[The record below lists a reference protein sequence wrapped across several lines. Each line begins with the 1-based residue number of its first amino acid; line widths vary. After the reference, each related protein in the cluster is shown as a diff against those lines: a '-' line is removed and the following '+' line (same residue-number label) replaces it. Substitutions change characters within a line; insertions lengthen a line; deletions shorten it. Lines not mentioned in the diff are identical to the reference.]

1 MDARTAAGLLGTDM
15 RCPSCGNENR
25 EGARFCD
32 SCGAEL
38 IAERAPAEAPAAESL
53 PADVPTEIAG
63 RYQVR
68 RFLGQGGR
76 KRVYLSTDTRSETE
90 VALAL
95 YDTAGVGA
103 AIQAR
108 ARREAEAMR
117 KLGDH
122 PHVVPVLDT
131 GEDDG
136 NPFIVSRYMPGGD
149 VQGLLAA
156 AGGHLEVSRAVEIAA
171 DVTRALEHAHA
182 RSIVHRDLKPAN
194 VWIDDD
200 GRARLGDF
208 GLATTEARSRVT
220 GGTLVGTV
228 AYLPP
233 EQALGEAAGPGSDL
247 YSLGALLYEM
257 LTGQPPFPGDDAVS
271 IISQHLHADPVPPS
285 RHNPEIPESLDRAVM
300 VLLAKRP
307 EDRPANATEA
317 RKLILAALEER
328 PDEAVEARKANPL
341 ESLAGGVFVGRE
353 LELERLRD
361 AVDGALAGRGS
372 LQLLVGEPGIGK
384 TRAAEELATYA
395 RVSGARVYWGRCRDD
410 EGAPAYWPWVQ
421 AIRSYARDA
430 DPVALA
436 WQLGGGAAEVAQ
448 LIPEVAEK
456 LDIEPATGSDSEEA
470 RFRLFDSVTS
480 LLIAAARDRPLAI
493 VLDDLHWAD
502 EPSLLLLRFAA
513 RELASSGLLVLGT
526 YRDVE
531 LGRHHPLARVLGEI
545 SGIEGSGRIPLRG
558 LGVGAVERY
567 IEMTSGAP
575 SPLGLAEA
583 VQEQTDGNPFF
594 VGEVV
599 RLLASEGK
607 LTAGVSA
614 AELHIPQG
622 VREVIGRRLDRL
634 SEGTNEAL
642 RVAAVIGRDF
652 DEDLVAR
659 VAKQPPD
666 QLMSAANEAIAERL
680 VTDLGDGRFSFA
692 HALVRDTL
700 YEELSPAKRSALHE
714 RTGLA
719 VEEICGQDVDDR
731 LGELAHH
738 FLAAAPR
745 GDLAKAIDY
754 AQRAG
759 AQDMEQLAYEDAVD
773 VYGRALEVLELMD
786 ERDEALHCRLLLLVG
801 GAETKAARVADAR
814 AAFEQAAESAR
825 RLDDADS
832 LVGAAIGIAL
842 MSDAGRLDEQLLA
855 LLDEALERIGPER
868 TARRAA
874 LLSAKSAELYWV
886 DNDVSESARLVNEA
900 IEIATE
906 IDSPPALAAALTRK
920 IFIPAG
926 PDAPRVRLAIADE
939 LVELGE
945 RSGDREAVV
954 RGHAYRLWSLLELG
968 DVPAV
973 DRELEIYAR
982 LADELRMPEHSWHT
996 FALRGMRVLLDGD
1009 MQEAERLAQQ
1019 ARHAG
1024 ERAEQAVAEQYY
1036 GIQMIQIRSM
1046 QGRAAELL
1054 PAVRDL
1060 AERFPGIP
1068 AWRGGVIT
1076 LAARSGDFQLAKREL
1091 QRFAGDDFS
1100 ALPRD
1105 VNWPTAMSLLGEAI
1119 AMIGDADRAVAAYEE
1134 LLPYEG
1140 LVIVVARATAC
1151 NGPIDRVL
1159 GMLART
1165 VGRLDDAER
1174 HLSNAVEIA
1183 TRMDD
1188 RPGMA
1193 LCGLAHAEVLL
1204 ERDRDNDRELA
1215 LELLTTVL
1223 STAREMGARWIA
1235 DLALGD
1241 RLEAQGLTGVDVTTS
1256 IDDMVSALEE
1266 EQPDMRA
1273 HMAPDGTVAILFSD
1287 IEDSTV
1293 LTERLGD
1300 ERWLQLLREHNS
1312 IFRELLSRHDG
1323 YEVKSQGDGFMLAFP
1338 DPCEALECAI
1348 EVQRAFAARERDGSG
1363 QPLRVRMG
1371 LHTGEVISEEGDYF
1385 GKNVI
1390 LAARIAAQAL
1400 GGEILVSEE
1409 LRQSVSTGN
1418 GNGLRFD
1425 NGRELELK
1433 GLAGIHRVYRAD
1445 WAESDAASSV
1455 A

>member
-1 MDARTAAGLLGTDM
+1 M

-32 SCGAEL
+32 SCGSELTAE
-38 IAERAPAEAPAAESL
+38 PAAADPRQEPL

-63 RYQVR
+63 RYRVR

-76 KRVYLSTDTRSETE
+76 KRVYLSDDTATGTE

-95 YDTAGVGA
+95 FDTEGVGA

-108 ARREAEAMR
+108 TRREAEAMR

-122 PHVVPVLDT
+122 PQVVTVLDT
-131 GEDDG
+131 GEEDG

-149 VQGLLAA
+149 VEGLLAA
-156 AGGHLEVSRAVEIAA
+156 AGGRLEVQRAVEIAA
-171 DVTRALEHAHA
+171 DVTRALEHTHA
-182 RSIVHRDLKPAN
+182 RGVVHRDLKPAN

-200 GRARLGDF
+200 GHARLGDF
-208 GLATTEARSRVT
+208 GLATTEARSRVS

-233 EQALGEAAGPGSDL
+233 EQALGEASGPQSDL

-257 LTGQPPFPGDDAVS
+257 LSGQPPFPGDDAVS
-271 IISQHLHADPVPPS
+271 IISQHLHADPVTPS
-285 RHNPEIPESLDRAVM
+285 RHNPEVPEALDRVVLA
-300 VLLAKRP
+300 LLAKRP
-307 EDRPANATEA
+307 EERPANAAEA
-317 RKLILAALEER
+317 RERMLAALEEKPAEVADQPR
-328 PDEAVEARKANPL
+328 ANPL

-353 LELERLRD
+353 RELERLRE

-395 RVSGARVYWGRCRDD
+395 RVSGARVYWGRCRED

-436 WQLGGGAAEVAQ
+436 WQLGAGAAEVAQ

-456 LDIEPATGSDSEEA
+456 LDVEPAKGSDTEEA
-470 RFRLFDSVTS
+470 RFRLFDSVTT
-480 LLIAAARDRPLAI
+480 LMLGAARDRPIVL

-513 RELASSGLLVLGT
+513 RELASSGLLILGT

-531 LGRHHPLARVLGEI
+531 LGRHHPLARMLGEI
-545 SGIEGSGRIPLRG
+545 SGIEGSRRIPLKG
-558 LGVGAVERY
+558 LSVGAVERY
-567 IEMTSGAP
+567 LEMTAGAP
-575 SPLGLAEA
+575 APVGLAEA
-583 VQEQTDGNPFF
+583 VQERTDGNPFF

-599 RLLASEGK
+599 RLLASEGN
-607 LTAGVSA
+607 LTSGGSA
-614 AELHIPQG
+614 AELQIPQG

-634 SEGTNEAL
+634 SDETNGAL

-652 DEDLVAR
+652 DEELVWR
-659 VAKQPPD
+659 VADMRPE
-666 QLMSAANEAIAERL
+666 QLMTAATEAIAERL
-680 VTDLGDGRFSFA
+680 VTDLSDGHYSFA

-700 YEELSPAKRSALHE
+700 YEELSPPKRSALHE

-719 VEEICGQDVDDR
+719 IEEICGGNVEER

-738 FLAAAPR
+738 FLEAAPR

-759 AQDMEQLAYEDAVD
+759 EQDMEQLAYEDAVD

-786 ERDEALHCRLLLLVG
+786 EPDEALRCSLLLSLG
-801 GAETKAARVADAR
+801 GAEAKSARVADAR
-814 AAFEQAAESAR
+814 DAFERAADSAR

-832 LVGAAIGIAL
+832 LVGAAIGIAM
-842 MSDAGRLDEQLLA
+842 MSDAGRLDEKLLA
-855 LLDEALERIGPER
+855 LLDESLEWIGPER

-874 LLSAKSAELYWV
+874 LLSAKSAEMYWV
-886 DNDVSESARLVNEA
+886 DNDLTESTRLVDEA
-900 IEIATE
+900 IEIARE
-906 IDSPPALAAALTRK
+906 VDAPASLAAALQRK

-926 PDAPRVRLAIADE
+926 PNAPRERLRLADE
-939 LVELGE
+939 ILELGE
-945 RSGDREAVV
+945 ATGNREAVL
-954 RGHAYRLWSLLELG
+954 RAHGYRLWQFLELA
-968 DVPAV
+968 DMEAV
-973 DRELEIYAR
+973 DRELSLYAR
-982 LADELRMPEHSWHT
+982 LADELRMPEHSWLT
-996 FALRGMRVLLDGD
+996 IALRGMRTLLDGD
-1009 MQEAERLAQQ
+1009 IDGAERLAGE
-1019 ARHAG
+1019 ARRAG
-1024 ERAEQAVAEQYY
+1024 QRAEQPVAEQFY
-1036 GIQMIQIRSM
+1036 GIQMTQIRSL
-1046 QGRAAELL
+1046 QGRAGELL
-1054 PAVRDL
+1054 PAVREL
-1060 AERFPGIP
+1060 AEQFPGIP
-1068 AWRGGVIT
+1068 AWRGGVVT
-1076 LAARSGDFQLAKREL
+1076 LAARSGDVELARREL
-1091 QRFAGDDFS
+1091 ERFAGDDFS
-1100 ALPRD
+1100 AIPRD
-1105 VNWPTAMSLLGEAI
+1105 VNWSAAMSLLGEAI
-1119 AMIGDADRAVAAYEE
+1119 ALIGDVDRAQRAYDE

-1140 LVIVVARATAC
+1140 LVIVVARAIGC
-1151 NGPIDRVL
+1151 NGPVDRVL
-1159 GMLART
+1159 GLLAQT
-1165 VGRLDDAER
+1165 MGRLDDAER
-1174 HLSNAVEIA
+1174 HLGNAVEIA
-1183 TRMDD
+1183 TRMGD

-1193 LCGLAHAEVLL
+1193 LCGFAFAELLLA
-1204 ERDRDNDRELA
+1204 RDEANDRELA
-1215 LELLTTVL
+1215 LEMLSTVL
-1223 STAREMGARWIA
+1223 STAREMGARWIV
-1235 DLALGD
+1235 DRALRD
-1241 RLEAQGLTGVDVTTS
+1241 RLDAQGLTGVDVTTS
-1256 IDDMVSALEE
+1256 IDEMVSALEE
-1266 EQPDMRA
+1266 ERPDMRA
-1273 HMAPDGTVAILFSD
+1273 HAAPDGTVAILFSD

-1293 LTERLGD
+1293 LTEKLGD
-1300 ERWLQLLREHNS
+1300 EEWLRVLREHNA
-1312 IFRELLSRHDG
+1312 IFREQISRHEG

-1348 EVQRAFAARERDGSG
+1348 EVQRAFAERERDGSG
-1363 QPLRVRMG
+1363 ESLRVRIG

-1390 LAARIAAQAL
+1390 LAARIAAQAV

-1409 LRQSVSTGN
+1409 LRAAASSGN

-1425 NGRELELK
+1425 EGRELELK
-1433 GLAGIHRVYRAD
+1433 GLAGSHLVFRAE
-1445 WAESDAASSV
+1445 WAESDAASL

>member
-1 MDARTAAGLLGTDM
+1 M

-38 IAERAPAEAPAAESL
+38 TAEPAPVEPRAEAL
-53 PADVPTEIAG
+53 PADVPAEIAG
-63 RYQVR
+63 RYRVK

-76 KRVYLSTDTRSETE
+76 KRVYLSDDETIGAE
-90 VALAL
+90 VAVAL
-95 YDTAGVGA
+95 FDTEGVAA

-122 PHVVPVLDT
+122 DHIVTVLDT

-149 VQGLLAA
+149 VEGLLAA
-156 AGGHLEVSRAVEIAA
+156 AGGRLDVERAVEIAV
-171 DVTRALEHAHA
+171 DVTHALEHAHS
-182 RSIVHRDLKPAN
+182 RGIVHRDLKPAN

-200 GRARLGDF
+200 GHARLGDF
-208 GLATTEARSRVT
+208 GLATTEARARVS

-233 EQALGEAAGPGSDL
+233 EQALGEAVGPQSDL

-285 RHNPEIPESLDRAVM
+285 RHNPDVPEALDRVVM
-300 VLLAKRP
+300 ALLAKRP
-307 EDRPANATEA
+307 EDRPTNAAEA
-317 RKLILAALEER
+317 GQRLLAALTEQPAEDAEER
-328 PDEAVEARKANPL
+328 PANPL

-353 LELERLRD
+353 PELEQLRE
-361 AVDGALAGRGS
+361 AVDAALAGRGS
-372 LQLLVGEPGIGK
+372 LQMLVGEPGIGK
-384 TRAAEELATYA
+384 TRAAEEVATYA
-395 RVSGARVYWGRCRDD
+395 RVSGARVYWGRCRED

-456 LDIEPATGSDSEEA
+456 LDIEPGERSDSEEA

-480 LLIAAARDRPLAI
+480 LLLAAARDRPIVI

-575 SPLGLAEA
+575 APAGLAEA

-607 LTAGVSA
+607 LAAGGAVSDL
-614 AELHIPQG
+614 EIPQG
-622 VREVIGRRLDRL
+622 VREVVGRRLDRL
-634 SEGTNEAL
+634 SEETNEAL

-652 DEDLVAR
+652 DEELVLRVIQLPPAAMMTAAR
-659 VAKQPPD
+659 
-666 QLMSAANEAIAERL
+666 EAIAERL
-680 VTDLGDGRFSFA
+680 VTDLGNGHYSFA

-700 YEELSPAKRSALHE
+700 YEELSPAKRSALHLKV
-714 RTGLA
+714 GLA
-719 VEEICGQDVDDR
+719 IEAICGGDVAER

-738 FLAAAPR
+738 FLEAAPR
-745 GDLAKAIDY
+745 GDIAKAIDY
-754 AQRAG
+754 GQRAG
-759 AQDMEQLAYEDAVD
+759 EQDMEQLAYEDAVD
-773 VYGRALEVLELMD
+773 VYEGALEVLELMD
-786 ERDEALHCRLLLLVG
+786 EPDERLRCRLLLSLG
-801 GAETKAARVADAR
+801 GAEAKSARVADAR
-814 AAFEQAAESAR
+814 EAFERAAESAR
-825 RLDDADS
+825 RLDETDS

-842 MSDAGRLDEQLLA
+842 MSDAGRLDEKLLA
-855 LLDEALERIGPER
+855 LLNEALDRIGPER

-874 LLSAKSAELYWV
+874 LLSAKSAEMYWV
-886 DNDVSESARLVNEA
+886 ANDLAESIRLVDEA
-900 IEIATE
+900 IEIARE
-906 IDSPPALAAALTRK
+906 VGGEESLIAALNRK
-920 IFIPAG
+920 IFIPSG
-926 PDAPRVRLAIADE
+926 PDAPRQRLELADE
-939 LVELGE
+939 MIELGQAC
-945 RSGDREAVV
+945 GDRGAIV
-954 RGHAYRLWSLLELG
+954 RAHAYRLWSFLELG
-968 DVPAV
+968 DMEGV

-996 FALRGMRVLLDGD
+996 PALRGMRALLEGRIE
-1009 MQEAERLAQQ
+1009 EAEGLADE
-1019 ARHAG
+1019 ARRAG
-1024 ERAEQAVAEQYY
+1024 ERAEQPLAQQFY
-1036 GIQMIQIRSM
+1036 GIQMTQIRSM

-1068 AWRGGVIT
+1068 AWRTGVIS
-1076 LAARSGDFQLAKREL
+1076 LAARSGDREL
-1091 QRFAGDDFS
+1091 TLREIEKLAVDDFS
-1100 ALPRD
+1100 AIPRD
-1105 VNWPTAMSLLGEAI
+1105 TNWFAAMSLLSE
-1119 AMIGDADRAVAAYEE
+1119 AVALVDDIEHAGPLYDQMR
-1134 LLPYEG
+1134 PYAG
-1140 LVIVVARATAC
+1140 LVIVVARAAGC
-1151 NGPIDRVL
+1151 NGPVDRVL
-1159 GMLART
+1159 GLLAKT
-1165 VGRLDDAER
+1165 LGRLDDAER
-1174 HLSNAVEIA
+1174 HLGDAVEIA
-1183 TRMDD
+1183 TRMSD

-1193 LCGLAHAEVLL
+1193 LSGLGLAELLL
-1204 ERDRDNDRELA
+1204 EHDRENDRELA
-1215 LELLTTVL
+1215 LDLLSDVL
-1223 STAREMGARWIA
+1223 GTAREMGARWIV
-1235 DLALGD
+1235 DRALRD
-1241 RLEAQGLTGVDVTTS
+1241 RLEAQGLTEVDVTTS
-1256 IDDMVSALEE
+1256 IDEMVSELEQE
-1266 EQPDMRA
+1266 RPDMRA
-1273 HMAPDGTVAILFSD
+1273 HAAPDGTVAILFSD
-1287 IEDSTV
+1287 IEDSTI

-1300 ERWLQLLREHNS
+1300 ERWLQLLREHNA
-1312 IFRELLSRHDG
+1312 IFREQIGRHDG

-1348 EVQRAFAARERDGSG
+1348 EVQRAFAERERDGAEEK
-1363 QPLRVRMG
+1363 LRVRMG

-1390 LAARIAAQAL
+1390 LAARIAAQAV
-1400 GGEILVSEE
+1400 GGEILVSDE
-1409 LRQSVSTGN
+1409 LREAASGN
-1418 GNGLRFD
+1418 GDGLRFD
-1425 NGRELELK
+1425 DGRELELK
-1433 GLAGIHRVYRAD
+1433 GLAGSHRVFRAE
-1445 WAESDAASSV
+1445 WELQDAAGASPTLP

>member
-1 MDARTAAGLLGTDM
+1 M

-32 SCGAEL
+32 SCGTEL
-38 IAERAPAEAPAAESL
+38 IAEQAPPEAPLIEQL
-53 PADVPTEIAG
+53 PADVPGEIAG
-63 RYQVR
+63 RYRVR
-68 RFLGQGGR
+68 HFLGQGGR
-76 KRVYLSTDTRSETE
+76 KRVYLSDDTASGDE
-90 VALAL
+90 VAVAL

-122 PHVVPVLDT
+122 RHVVTVLDT

-136 NPFIVSRYMPGGD
+136 SPYIVSRYMPGGD

-156 AGGHLEVSRAVEIAA
+156 AGGHLDVARAVEIAA
-171 DVTRALEHAHA
+171 DVSRALEHAHG
-182 RSIVHRDLKPAN
+182 RGIVHRDLKPAN
-194 VWIDDD
+194 VWIDDE
-200 GRARLGDF
+200 GHARLGDF
-208 GLATTEARSRVT
+208 GLATTEARSRVS

-233 EQALGEAAGPGSDL
+233 EQALGEATSPQSDL

-271 IISQHLHADPVPPS
+271 IISQHLHANPVPPS
-285 RHNPEIPESLDRAVM
+285 RHNGDVPEALDRAVLA
-300 VLLAKRP
+300 LLAKRP
-307 EDRPANATEA
+307 EDRPDNAHEA
-317 RKLILAALEER
+317 RELVLGALQESPEEAA
-328 PDEAVEARKANPL
+328 EARPSNPL

-353 LELERLRD
+353 RELERLRE
-361 AVDGALAGRGS
+361 AVDGALGGRGS

-395 RVSGARVYWGRCRDD
+395 QVSGARVYWGRCRED
-410 EGAPAYWPWVQ
+410 EGAPSYWPWVQ

-436 WQLGGGAAEVAQ
+436 WQLGAGAPEVAQ

-456 LDIEPATGSDSEEA
+456 LDVEPAVGADSEEA

-480 LLIAAARDRPLAI
+480 LLLAAARDRPLVI

-513 RELASSGLLVLGT
+513 RELASSGLLILGT

-545 SGIEGSGRIPLRG
+545 SGIEGSARLPLKG

-575 SPLGLAEA
+575 SPPGLAEA
-583 VQEQTDGNPFF
+583 VQEQTAGNPFF

-607 LTAGVSA
+607 LTAGARV
-614 AELHIPQG
+614 AELQIPQG
-622 VREVIGRRLDRL
+622 VREVVGRRLDRL
-634 SEGTNEAL
+634 SDETNAAL
-642 RVAAVIGRDF
+642 GVAAVIGRDF
-652 DEDLVAR
+652 DEQLVAR
-659 VAKQPPD
+659 VVKQSPAE
-666 QLMSAANEAIAERL
+666 LMRAAREAIAERL
-680 VTDLGDGRFSFA
+680 VTELGDGRYSFA

-700 YEELSPAKRSALHE
+700 YEELSPPKRSALHQ

-719 VEEICGQDVDDR
+719 IEEICGGNVEER

-738 FLAAAPR
+738 FLEAAPR

-773 VYGRALEVLELMD
+773 VYGRALEVLDLMD
-786 ERDEALHCRLLLLVG
+786 EPDESLRCSLLLALG
-801 GAETKAARVADAR
+801 GAEAKSSRVADAR
-814 AAFEQAAESAR
+814 DAFDLAVESAR
-825 RLDDADS
+825 RLDDTDS
-832 LVGAAIGIAL
+832 LVGAVIGIAM
-842 MSDAGRLDEQLLA
+842 MSDAGRLDEHLLT

-868 TARRAA
+868 TARRAS
-874 LLSAKSAELYWV
+874 LLSAKSAEMYWV
-886 DNDVSESARLVNEA
+886 DNDVTESTRLVDEA
-900 IEIATE
+900 IEIARE
-906 IDSPPALAAALTRK
+906 IDAPTNLAVALQRK
-920 IFIPAG
+920 IFLPAG
-926 PDAPRVRLAIADE
+926 PDAPRERLALADE
-939 LVELGE
+939 MLEIGKAT
-945 RSGDREAVV
+945 GDQEVV
-954 RGHAYRLWSLLELG
+954 LRAHGYRLWQLLELA
-968 DVPAV
+968 DMPAV
-973 DRELEIYAR
+973 DRELETYAR
-982 LADELRMPEHSWHT
+982 LAEELRMPQHSWLT
-996 FALRGMRVLLDGD
+996 IALRGMRTLLNGD
-1009 MQEAERLAQQ
+1009 MNGAEQLANEARE
-1019 ARHAG
+1019 AG
-1024 ERAEQAVAEQYY
+1024 RRAEQPVAEQFY
-1036 GIQMIQIRSM
+1036 GIQMVQIRSM
-1046 QGRAAELL
+1046 QGRAGELL
-1054 PAVRDL
+1054 PAVREL

-1068 AWRGGVIT
+1068 AWRTGVIT
-1076 LAARSGDFQLAKREL
+1076 LAARTGEIELAKREL
-1091 QRFAGDDFS
+1091 EGFAGDDFS

-1105 VNWPTAMSLLGEAI
+1105 VNWTAGMSLMGEAV
-1119 AMIGDADRAVAAYEE
+1119 ALIGDVDRAERAYDV

-1140 LVIVVARATAC
+1140 QVIVVARAVGC

-1159 GMLART
+1159 GLLAQT
-1165 VGRLDDAER
+1165 MGRLDDAER
-1174 HLSNAVEIA
+1174 HLGNAVEIA
-1183 TRMDD
+1183 TRMND
-1188 RPGMA
+1188 RPAMA
-1193 LCGLAHAEVLL
+1193 LCGLALAEVLL

-1215 LELLTTVL
+1215 IELLSTVL
-1223 STAREMGARWIA
+1223 GTAREMEARWIA
-1235 DLALGD
+1235 DKALGD
-1241 RLEAQGLTGVDVTTS
+1241 RLEAQGLAGVDVTTS
-1256 IDDMVSALEE
+1256 IDDMVSALEQ

-1300 ERWLQLLREHNS
+1300 ERWLRLLREHNA
-1312 IFRELLSRHDG
+1312 IFREQIGRHDG

-1348 EVQRAFAARERDGSG
+1348 DVQRAFAERERAEAGE
-1363 QPLRVRMG
+1363 PLRVRIG

-1390 LAARIAAQAL
+1390 VAARIAAQAT

-1409 LRQSVSTGN
+1409 LRQAASTRN
-1418 GNGLRFD
+1418 GGRLRFD
-1425 NGRELELK
+1425 DGRELELK
-1433 GLAGIHRVYRAD
+1433 GLAGRHRVYRAE
-1445 WAESDAASSV
+1445 WAESDAASSASV

>member
-1 MDARTAAGLLGTDM
+1 M

-32 SCGAEL
+32 NCGAEL
-38 IAERAPAEAPAAESL
+38 VAEPAAPASASRDVLVDQL

-63 RYQVR
+63 RYRPR

-76 KRVYLSTDTRSETE
+76 KRVYLSDDTAAGTE

-95 YDTAGVGA
+95 YDTEGIGA

-122 PHVVPVLDT
+122 PHIVTVLDT

-149 VQGLLAA
+149 VEGLLAA
-156 AGGHLEVSRAVEIAA
+156 AGGRLEVRRAVDIAA

-182 RSIVHRDLKPAN
+182 RGVVHRDLKPAN

-208 GLATTEARSRVT
+208 GLATTEARSRVS

-233 EQALGEAAGPGSDL
+233 EQAVGDAAGPQSDL

-285 RHNPEIPESLDRAVM
+285 RQVPDVPEALDRV
-300 VLLAKRP
+300 VLGLLAKRP
-307 EDRPANATEA
+307 EDRPESAAEA
-317 RKLILAALEER
+317 RERLLAALEEQ
-328 PDEAVEARKANPL
+328 PQETLAAQPPNPL

-353 LELERLRD
+353 RELETLRE
-361 AVDGALAGRGS
+361 AVDAALDGRGS

-395 RVSGARVYWGRCRDD
+395 RVSGARVYWGRCRED

-436 WQLGGGAAEVAQ
+436 WQLGAGAAEVAQ

-456 LDIEPATGSDSEEA
+456 LDIEPAKGSDSEEA

-480 LLIAAARDRPLAI
+480 LLLAAARDRPLVI

-513 RELASSGLLVLGT
+513 REVGSSGLLILGT

-531 LGRHHPLARVLGEI
+531 LGRHHPLARVLSEI
-545 SGIEGSGRIPLRG
+545 SGLEGSARIPLKG
-558 LGVGAVERY
+558 LSIGAVERY
-567 IEMTSGAP
+567 IEMTAGAP
-575 SPLGLAEA
+575 APAGLAEA
-583 VQEQTDGNPFF
+583 VHQQTDGNPFF

-599 RLLASEGK
+599 RLLASEGR
-607 LTAGVSA
+607 LTAGGSV
-614 AELHIPQG
+614 AELEIPQG
-622 VREVIGRRLDRL
+622 VREVVGRRLDRL
-634 SEGTNEAL
+634 SEETNEAL
-642 RVAAVIGRDF
+642 RVAAVIGREF
-652 DEDLVAR
+652 DEELVVR
-659 VAKQPPD
+659 VANLSPEA
-666 QLMSAANEAIAERL
+666 LMTAANEAIAERL
-680 VTDLGDGRFSFA
+680 VNDLGGSRYSFA

-714 RTGLA
+714 RVGLA
-719 VEEICGQDVDDR
+719 VEAICGGHVEER

-759 AQDMEQLAYEDAVD
+759 EQDMEQLAYEDAVD

-786 ERDEALHCRLLLLVG
+786 EPDESLRCALLLSLG
-801 GAETKAARVADAR
+801 GAEAKSARVADAR
-814 AAFEQAAESAR
+814 EAFEKAADSAR
-825 RLDDADS
+825 RLDDTDS
-832 LVGAAIGIAL
+832 LVGAAIGIAM
-842 MSDAGRLDEQLLA
+842 MSDAGRLDENLLA
-855 LLDEALERIGPER
+855 LLDEALERVGEER

-874 LLSAKSAELYWV
+874 LLSAKSAEMYWV
-886 DNDVSESARLVNEA
+886 ANDVVECGRLVDEA
-900 IEIATE
+900 IEIAREVDAPVT
-906 IDSPPALAAALTRK
+906 LAAALHRK
-920 IFIPAG
+920 IFIPTG
-926 PDAPRVRLAIADE
+926 PEASRARLAIARE
-939 LVELGE
+939 MLELGE
-945 RSGDREAVV
+945 STDNTEAAL
-954 RGHAYRLWSLLELG
+954 RGHAFLLNGHLELG
-968 DVPAV
+968 DVESADHEV
-973 DRELEIYAR
+973 ASFTR
-982 LADELRMPEHSWHT
+982 LAEELRMPEHSWHV
-996 FALRGMRVLLDGD
+996 FALRAMRALIEGD
-1009 MQEAERLAQQ
+1009 LESAERLAAQ
-1019 ARHAG
+1019 ARRAG
-1024 ERAEQAVAEQYY
+1024 DRAEQPIALQYY
-1036 GIQMIQIRSM
+1036 GIQMTQIRTL

-1054 PAVRDL
+1054 PAVREL
-1060 AERFPGIP
+1060 AEQFPGIP
-1068 AWRGGVIT
+1068 AWRAGVIS
-1076 LAARSGDFQLAKREL
+1076 LAARSGDAEL
-1091 QRFAGDDFS
+1091 TRLELERFAGADLS
-1100 ALPRD
+1100 AIPRD
-1105 VNWPTAMSLLGEAI
+1105 INWLPGMSLLGEAVASI
-1119 AMIGDADRAVAAYEE
+1119 RDSDRSPQVYEE
-1134 LLPYEG
+1134 LRAYEG
-1140 LVIVVARATAC
+1140 LVVVVGRGTLCA
-1151 NGPIDRVL
+1151 GPVDRVL
-1159 GMLART
+1159 GMLAR
-1165 VGRLDDAER
+1165 VMGQLDDAER
-1174 HLSNAVEIA
+1174 HLGNAVETA
-1183 TRMDD
+1183 TRMGD
-1188 RPGMA
+1188 RPSMA
-1193 LCGLAHAEVLL
+1193 LCGLELAEVLL
-1204 ERDRDNDRELA
+1204 ERGRENDRELA
-1215 LELLTTVL
+1215 LELLADVL
-1223 STAREMGARWIA
+1223 STARQMGARWIV
-1235 DLALGD
+1235 DRALRD
-1241 RLEAQGLTGVDVTTS
+1241 RLEAQGLAGVDVTTS
-1256 IDDMVSALEE
+1256 IDEMVSELEQE
-1266 EQPDMRA
+1266 RPDMRA
-1273 HMAPDGTVAILFSD
+1273 HAAPDGTVAILFSD

-1300 ERWLQLLREHNS
+1300 ERWLHVLREHNA
-1312 IFRELLSRHDG
+1312 IFREQVARHDG

-1348 EVQRAFAARERDGSG
+1348 DVQRAFADREQEGG
-1363 QPLRVRMG
+1363 GEVLRVRMG
-1371 LHTGEVISEEGDYF
+1371 LHTGEVISEDGDYF

-1390 LAARIAAQAL
+1390 MAARIAAQAT

-1409 LRQSVSTGN
+1409 LREAASTRN

-1425 NGRELELK
+1425 EGREVELK
-1433 GLAGIHRVYRAD
+1433 GLAGSHRVFRAE
-1445 WAESDAASSV
+1445 WAPEAA
-1455 A
+1455 AA

>member
-1 MDARTAAGLLGTDM
+1 M

-32 SCGAEL
+32 SCGFEL
-38 IAERAPAEAPAAESL
+38 TAEAPTAEPRQESL
-53 PADVPTEIAG
+53 PADVPAEIAG
-63 RYQVR
+63 RYNVK

-76 KRVYLSTDTRSETE
+76 KRVYLSDDTATGSE
-90 VALAL
+90 VAVAL
-95 YDTAGVGA
+95 FDTAGVGA

-122 PHVVPVLDT
+122 PQVVTVLDT
-131 GEDDG
+131 GEEDG

-149 VQGLLAA
+149 VEGMLAA
-156 AGGHLEVSRAVEIAA
+156 AGGRLEVTRAVAIAA

-182 RSIVHRDLKPAN
+182 RGVVHRDLKPAN

-200 GRARLGDF
+200 GHARLGDF
-208 GLATTEARSRVT
+208 GLATTEARSRVS

-233 EQALGEAAGPGSDL
+233 EQALGEASGPRSDL

-257 LTGQPPFPGDDAVS
+257 LSGQPPFPGDDAVS

-285 RHNPEIPESLDRAVM
+285 RHNPDVPEALDRV
-300 VLLAKRP
+300 VLGLLAKRP
-307 EDRPANATEA
+307 EDRPAGAKEA
-317 RKLILAALEER
+317 RDRILAALEER
-328 PDEAVEARKANPL
+328 PAEAEKLRANPL

-353 LELERLRD
+353 RELEQLRE

-421 AIRSYARDA
+421 AVRSYARDA

-436 WQLGGGAAEVAQ
+436 WQLGAGAAEVAQ

-456 LDIEPATGSDSEEA
+456 LDIEPAKGSDSEEA
-470 RFRLFDSVTS
+470 RFRLFDSMTS
-480 LLIAAARDRPLAI
+480 LLLAAARDRPI
-493 VLDDLHWAD
+493 VVVLDDLHWAD

-513 RELASSGLLVLGT
+513 RELASSGLLILGT

-558 LGVGAVERY
+558 LSVAAVERY

-575 SPLGLAEA
+575 APVGLANA

-607 LTAGVSA
+607 LTGGGSA
-614 AELHIPQG
+614 AELQIPQG
-622 VREVIGRRLDRL
+622 VREVVGRRLDRL
-634 SEGTNEAL
+634 SDETNEAL

-652 DEDLVAR
+652 EEEVVSR
-659 VAKQPPD
+659 VAEMGPE
-666 QLMSAANEAIAERL
+666 QLMAAAAEAIAERL
-680 VTDLGDGRFSFA
+680 VNDLGDGRYSFA

-700 YEELSPAKRSALHE
+700 YEELTPPKRSALHE
-714 RTGLA
+714 RAGLA
-719 VEEICGQDVDDR
+719 IERICGQDVDER

-738 FLAAAPR
+738 FLEAAPR

-786 ERDEALHCRLLLLVG
+786 EPDEALRCHLLLSLG
-801 GAETKAARVADAR
+801 GAEAKSARVADAR
-814 AAFEQAAESAR
+814 EAFERAAESAR

-832 LVGAAIGIAL
+832 LVGAAIGIAM
-842 MSDAGRLDEQLLA
+842 MSDAGRLDEKLLA
-855 LLDEALERIGPER
+855 LLEEALERIGPER

-874 LLSAKSAELYWV
+874 LLSAKSAEMYWV
-886 DNDVSESARLVNEA
+886 DNDLAESTRLVDEA
-900 IEIATE
+900 IEIARE
-906 IDSPPALAAALTRK
+906 VDAPASLAAALQRK

-926 PDAPRVRLAIADE
+926 PNAPRERLRLADE
-939 LVELGE
+939 MLELGE
-945 RSGDREAVV
+945 GTGNREAVL
-954 RGHAYRLWSLLELG
+954 RAHGYRLWQFLELA
-968 DVPAV
+968 DVAAV
-973 DRELEIYAR
+973 DRELSLYAR
-982 LADELRMPEHSWHT
+982 LADELRMPEHSWLT
-996 FALRGMRVLLDGD
+996 IALRGMRALLDGD
-1009 MQEAERLAQQ
+1009 IEGAERLAGE
-1019 ARHAG
+1019 ARRAG
-1024 ERAEQAVAEQYY
+1024 QRAEQPVAEQFY
-1036 GIQMIQIRSM
+1036 GIQMTQIRSL
-1046 QGRAAELL
+1046 QGRAGELL

-1076 LAARSGDFQLAKREL
+1076 LAARSGDFELSRREL
-1091 QRFAGDDFS
+1091 ERFAGDDFS
-1100 ALPRD
+1100 AIPRD
-1105 VNWPTAMSLLGEAI
+1105 VNWSAAMGLLGEAI
-1119 AMIGDADRAVAAYEE
+1119 TVIGDTDRAQPAYDE

-1140 LVIVVARATAC
+1140 LVIVVARAVGC

-1159 GMLART
+1159 GLLART
-1165 VGRLDDAER
+1165 LGRLDDAER
-1174 HLSNAVEIA
+1174 HLGNAVEIS
-1183 TRMDD
+1183 TRMGD

-1193 LCGLAHAEVLL
+1193 LCGLALAELLL
-1204 ERDRDNDRELA
+1204 ERDKANDRELA
-1215 LELLTTVL
+1215 QEMLSTVL
-1223 STAREMGARWIA
+1223 GTAREMGARWIV
-1235 DLALGD
+1235 DRALRD
-1241 RLEAQGLTGVDVTTS
+1241 RLDAQGLTGVDVTTS
-1256 IDDMVSALEE
+1256 IDEMVSALEE
-1266 EQPDMRA
+1266 ERPDMRA
-1273 HMAPDGTVAILFSD
+1273 HAAPDGTVAILFSD

-1293 LTERLGD
+1293 LTEKLGD
-1300 ERWLQLLREHNS
+1300 EQWLRVLREHNA
-1312 IFRELLSRHDG
+1312 IFREQISRHEG

-1348 EVQRAFAARERDGSG
+1348 EVQRAFAERERDGSG
-1363 QPLRVRMG
+1363 VMRGGSAGGAEEPPVSLRVRMG

-1390 LAARIAAQAL
+1390 LAARIAAQAV
-1400 GGEILVSEE
+1400 GGEILVSDEMRE
-1409 LRQSVSTGN
+1409 AASSGN
-1418 GNGLRFD
+1418 GDGVRFD
-1425 NGRELELK
+1425 GGRELELK
-1433 GLAGIHRVYRAD
+1433 GLAGSHRVFRAE
-1445 WAESDAASSV
+1445 WAESDAASL